1 MINGEGLIASDRTR
15 YSSSFAA
22 RLRGLVG
29 RGGQRKV
36 VLRAFRC
43 ARARAK
49 SYITPFDA
57 RCLRNRTFAF
67 DGKVY
72 NYAIARYNC
81 TWNNE
86 RAVEVAHMRDVI
98 RAVPDLEILEVG
110 IVLKINTFG
119 NWTVCEKHEE
129 HADVLP
135 LDVIEFSLRK
145 RFKRIIA
152 IATLEHVGFDEPE
165 LNPDALPQA
174 VTHLVRH
181 LDEGGKLFCTLP
193 LGYNPSVD
201 MHLRN
206 GSSGFDSIQ
215 YLARTGLM
223 RWKECLPGDAF
234 KKRYG
239 TPYECAN
246 ALAICSVEVGGSSS
260 PTGSRISK

>member
-22 RLRGLVG
+22 RWRGLVG

-36 VLRAFRC
+36 VLRAFRF

-110 IVLKINTFG
+110 NVLKNYTVG
-119 NWTVCEKHEE
+119 SWTVCDKYEKD
-129 HADVLP
+129 ADVLP
-135 LDVIEFSLRK
+135 LDVIDFSFRK

-152 IATLEHVGFDEPE
+152 ISTLEHVGFDEPE

-174 VTHLVRH
+174 VNNLVRH
-181 LDEGGKLFCTLP
+181 LDEGGKLVCTLP
-193 LGYNPSVD
+193 IGYNPFVD
-201 MHLRN
+201 QHLRD

-215 YLARTGLM
+215 YLSRTGLM
-223 RWKECLPGDAF
+223 RWEECLPGDAF

-260 PTGSRISK
+260 PTGSRILK